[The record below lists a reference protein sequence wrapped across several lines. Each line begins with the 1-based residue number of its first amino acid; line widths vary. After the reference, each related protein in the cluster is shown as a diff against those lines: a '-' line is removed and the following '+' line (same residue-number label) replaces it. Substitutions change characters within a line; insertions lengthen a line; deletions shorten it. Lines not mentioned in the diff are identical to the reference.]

1 MSEEAE
7 VEESIEF
14 TAQAH
19 YDHITDI
26 LMSFYDIEEPEDWI
40 TNQTAD
46 SASVNIKLAK
56 LLGVAHINCENH
68 LLNNEVKLWL
78 MGSTANEDDIPRMMR
93 NFVPGTVCKIIHNTM
108 LDLKTN
114 KNRAILR
121 QTTDLSPTIGNETRW
136 GSSHNMLSKWHQR
149 ERDCELASAH
159 EDATFS
165 MLPPSYAFKE
175 EAKNT
180 STMLSDINDVAEMLQ
195 KCLLPLHRSRV
206 LTEY

>member
-1 MSEEAE
+1 
-7 VEESIEF
+7 
-14 TAQAH
+14 
-19 YDHITDI
+19 
-26 LMSFYDIEEPEDWI
+26 
-40 TNQTAD
+40 
-46 SASVNIKLAK
+46 
-56 LLGVAHINCENH
+56 
-68 LLNNEVKLWL
+68 
-78 MGSTANEDDIPRMMR
+78 MMR
-93 NFVPGTVCKIIHNTM
+93 SFVPGTVCKIIHNTM

-136 GSSHNMLSKWHQR
+136 GSSHNMLSKWHQI
-149 ERDCELASAH
+149 ERDCELASAN